1 MTDTR
6 PAAAVALLN
15 NIAEELKI
23 TDKNTVINI
32 AMAMLVKE
40 GGLTVEAAVNA
51 LFGADG
57 WNNLVGTAYEQLRA
71 KAA

>member
-6 PAAAVALLN
+6 PTAAVNLLN
-15 NIAEELKI
+15 MIAEELKI

-32 AMAMLVKE
+32 AMAMLVKQ
-40 GGLTVEAAVNA
+40 GVTVEAAVNL

-57 WNNLVGTAYEQLRA
+57 WNNLVGTVYEQLRA

>member
-15 NIAEELKI
+15 MIAEELKI

-32 AMAMLVKE
+32 AMAMLVKQ
-40 GGLTVEAAVNA
+40 GVTVEAAVNL
-51 LFGADG
+51 LFGPDG
-57 WNNLVGTAYEQLRA
+57 WNNLVGTVYEQLRT